1 MQAPP
6 IFYLRRLIR
15 HLHGREKRAT
25 LFLAIV
31 SIPFQLLQQPSA
43 EVACNLCRGAQAV
56 TAIYRRKG
64 RFGGIISI
72 SGGISATSIKQ
83 RKRAKFLLAIVSP
96 PYQLLQQ
103 PSAEVACNLC
113 RGAQAVTA
121 IYRRKGRV
129 WVDCKYK
136 WRNLRHLHQTTEA
149 RQIARFYRCF
159 GGGGGSRTRVQTG
172 SPRAFYTFSYRL
184 VLLRASGRQQP
195 NTRPSF

>member
-6 IFYLRRLIR
+6 IFYLRRLIC
-15 HLHGREKRAT
+15 HLHGRKKRTSLSA
-25 LFLAIV
+25 LFILIMG
-31 SIPFQLLQQPSA
+31 SPPYQLLQQPSA
-43 EVACNLCRGAQAV
+43 EAACNLCRGAQAV

-64 RFGGIISI
+64 RFGGIVNI
-72 SGGISATSIKQ
+72 SGGNFRHLHQTTEARPYRSAMFCV
-83 RKRAKFLLAIVSP
+83 KRSP
-96 PYQLLQQ
+96 PYQ
-103 PSAEVACNLC
+103 
-113 RGAQAVTA
+113 R
-121 IYRRKGRV
+121 RV
-129 WVDCKYK
+129 WEDCKYK
-136 WRNLRHLHQTTEA
+136 WRPLRHLHQTTEA